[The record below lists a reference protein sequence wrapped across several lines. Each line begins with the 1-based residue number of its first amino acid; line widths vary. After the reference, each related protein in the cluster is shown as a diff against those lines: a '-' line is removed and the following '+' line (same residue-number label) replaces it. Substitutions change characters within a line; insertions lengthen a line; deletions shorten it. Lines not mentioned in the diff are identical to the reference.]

1 MPDTITCWHSKSR
14 VVVQEKISRLN
25 FLQMPSKLAQIC
37 LSSVVNCWFE
47 CAGALLNRSFFCLRI
62 IYFFHVLLD
71 WDKSKTFSSSLLS
84 NRLAQ
89 RCSEVYISYSLLTIS
104 SNRYWLTTCGNNGS
118 VISSQPVSEIM
129 LRRLLR
135 VLSCTNLM
143 KSHPQFSTLI
153 EYTLQWLSAQVP
165 SNLIQSLSK
174 LVKPI
179 TVIYR
184 HADSL
189 RTTAHP
195 SITAAVLP
203 ETTWHSG
210 KEELD

>member
-1 MPDTITCWHSKSR
+1 MPDTFTCLHSKSR

-47 CAGALLNRSFFCLRI
+47 CVGVLLNRSFFCLRI
-62 IYFFHVLLD
+62 VYFFHVLLD

-135 VLSCTNLM
+135 VYFHARISWKAIHNLAHWDCSDWVHSAVAFCTGTFKPHS
-143 KSHPQFSTLI
+143 KS
-153 EYTLQWLSAQVP
+153 
-165 SNLIQSLSK
+165 
-174 LVKPI
+174 
-179 TVIYR
+179 
-184 HADSL
+184 
-189 RTTAHP
+189 
-195 SITAAVLP
+195 
-203 ETTWHSG
+203 
-210 KEELD
+210 